1 MYFNFDDR
9 QPDIEHIDSAISWR
23 EGLLLSLVVHLL
35 VVLAIVMLPSAL
47 PGLFA
52 ALSPDTSALDERMAA
67 LREQDANQRR
77 FVFVQP
83 RAEFEAQRPPQN
95 PELSDRDRSIMT
107 PYKPPDE
114 PANPLP
120 YSRGNTVERM
130 DQPGTPEPPKPAD
143 RPADSGGSARES
155 GSPAPGPPTEEQQRQ
170 IDDPVLRGLRG
181 PRPPAQ
187 SGNNGTG
194 AGGSLSRALS
204 DVGRY
209 VPEQTFDNPQGGGQF
224 GSAIQFDT
232 KGVEFGPW
240 VRRFLAQVRRNW
252 FIPYAA
258 MSLRGHVSVSF
269 NVLRS
274 GAITDVAVVAASGVD
289 AFNNSSFNAIAASNP
304 TIPLPPE
311 YPSDRAFITVTFFYN
326 ETPPSR

>member
-1 MYFNFDDR
+1 M
-9 QPDIEHIDSAISWR
+9 QQQE
-23 EGLLLSLVVHLL
+23 
-35 VVLAIVMLPSAL
+35 
-47 PGLFA
+47 
-52 ALSPDTSALDERMAA
+52 
-67 LREQDANQRR
+67 ANERR

-107 PYKPPDE
+107 PYERPPDVQ
-114 PANPLP
+114 NPLP
-120 YSRGNTVERM
+120 YSRGNTAERI
-130 DQPGTPEPPKPAD
+130 DQPGSPEPPKPAD
-143 RPADSGGSARES
+143 RPEERGSSSREP
-155 GSPAPGPPTEEQQRQ
+155 GSPAPGPPSEEQRQ

-181 PRPPAQ
+181 PRPQAQ

-194 AGGSLSRALS
+194 AGGGLSSALR
-204 DVGRY
+204 DVTRY
-209 VPEQTFDNPQGGGQF
+209 VPEQIFNNPQGGGGQF
-224 GSAIQFDT
+224 GEAIQFDT

-269 NVLRS
+269 NVHKS
-274 GAITDVAVVAASGVD
+274 GAITDIAVVAGSAHD

-304 TIPLPPE
+304 TVPLPPE
-311 YPSDRAFITVTFFYN
+311 YPSDRAFITVTFYYN